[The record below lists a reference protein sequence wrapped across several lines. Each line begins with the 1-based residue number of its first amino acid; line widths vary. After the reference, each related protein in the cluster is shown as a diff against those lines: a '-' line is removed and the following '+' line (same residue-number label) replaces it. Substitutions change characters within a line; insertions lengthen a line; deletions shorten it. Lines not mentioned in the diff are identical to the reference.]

1 MKLVSLEGGRF
12 LLVECI
18 TPEGEFVVC
27 AVSVSGKAQMV
38 KEVRGNGDNG
48 EWQFTTRVV
57 FFLKKI
63 EVEVLFWFGE
73 LLVADQEGEE
83 YYFFDLN

>member
-1 MKLVSLEGGRF
+1 MKLVSLEGGGF
-12 LLVECI
+12 LLVECM

-38 KEVRGNGDNG
+38 KEVRGNG

-57 FFLKKI
+57 FFLKKV
-63 EVEVLFWFGE
+63 EVEVLLWFGE